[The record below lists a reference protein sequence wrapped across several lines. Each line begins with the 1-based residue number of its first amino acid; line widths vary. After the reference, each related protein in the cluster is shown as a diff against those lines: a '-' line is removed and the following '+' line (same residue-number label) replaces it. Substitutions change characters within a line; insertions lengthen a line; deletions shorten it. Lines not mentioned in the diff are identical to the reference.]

1 MTAKWICLQKS
12 RLSGGPH
19 WPGEPLQHCCSWP
32 TKLVCNECRFMNV
45 KKPKYMSACS
55 SCSVFCQISA
65 EPGRLTLRHAVQ
77 PWDILSDVESYFTQ
91 IHCQEAHDKIESSL
105 MFCQDSQWDRMSNLQ
120 TGCPTSRH
128 TVWSWDMPHT
138 RSLPRRLLQDCIQ
151 ALSYFVKTINEP
163 ECLVLRQAVQL
174 QDILSNPETCLT
186 QDYCQDARDKIAC
199 KLSHRFS
206 RKSMS
211 ILCDCETGL
220 RQCGKTSRDLAL
232 GLS

>member
-1 MTAKWICLQKS
+1 
-12 RLSGGPH
+12 
-19 WPGEPLQHCCSWP
+19 
-32 TKLVCNECRFMNV
+32 
-45 KKPKYMSACS
+45 MSACS

-65 EPGRLTLRHAVQ
+65 EPGRLTLRHIV
-77 PWDILSDVESYFTQ
+77 WCWVILHTNSLPRN
-91 IHCQEAHDKIESSL
+91 HDKIASSL

-151 ALSYFVKTINEP
+151 ALSYFVKTINGP
-163 ECLVLRQAVQL
+163 ECLIWRQAVQL
-174 QDILSNPETCLT
+174 QGILSDPETWLT

-206 RKSMS
+206 RMSMS
-211 ILCDCETGL
+211 RLSDFETGL